1 MSKSKNSFEDSM
13 HTLEKIVQELE
24 SGKTSL
30 EESIKKYEEGV
41 KVYKSCRSLLDKA
54 EKKITILTDK
64 LTEENFD

>member
-13 HTLEKIVQELE
+13 LALEKIVQELE